1 MASRISFMRFSNFR
15 RQADAILTVSPG
27 NRDKI
32 LFILLILS
40 DKKYLK

>member
-1 MASRISFMRFSNFR
+1 MWLPNFR
-15 RQADAILTVSPG
+15 RQADAIFTVSPI